1 MEIKVTNTDWRTAKV
16 AIKDKTII
24 QRYLPKRIPT
34 SLCMYRKAAK
44 I

>member
-1 MEIKVTNTDWRTAKV
+1 MHITSTDWIVRPLKIT
-16 AIKDKTII
+16 DRTII

-34 SLCMYRKAAK
+34 TLAMHRRAAK